1 MTDIGNTGSNGQSTP
16 KPTGVGSTIFKGL
29 KSPRS
34 VLEYN
39 LMQGV
44 TDFSNLEQFDL
55 YEKGYPWLVVIKA
68 PQFLVDLARLHPD
81 DIGVLLKNYVH
92 ILEHDFR
99 GLDNVENITGEP
111 NGEITNGIRSIQLIN
126 KVTKGAATTFT
137 MRYYERSGS
146 TLTKLNELYL
156 TGIKDPDTQ
165 VKTYHGLVDAW
176 VFGSFDSDSGSDPG
190 PHQEVWSFMYF
201 LTDNTATKIEK
212 AFLIC
217 AAQQTTAEFSTI
229 YDGDKGDIGWG
240 ELSMTFN
247 GFFINNDQV
256 SLAAQRMLMAMR
268 HPNNTTASRV
278 IVDSTNF
285 TYKAIADA
293 NRQMGIEKNDGFITP
308 VSVQNANGT
317 YKSDTELARTT
328 NDEGDNTG
336 GYSAAAGLTGS
347 ALDGFD
353 NALTS
358 AREAGTYT
366 EQVKA
371 INSSSWGLGEHIV
384 PIDPSSS
391 NDGNSDNSQS
401 S

>member
-1 MTDIGNTGSNGQSTP
+1 MAGVTQFESGYKSSNTTA
-16 KPTGVGSTIFKGL
+16 TGVGQTVFKGL
-29 KSPRS
+29 KTPRS

-39 LMQGV
+39 LMKGV

-68 PQFLVDLARLHPD
+68 PQFLVDLAMEDQNGNGSIML
-81 DIGVLLKNYVH
+81 LLKNYIH

-165 VKTYHGLVDAW
+165 VKTYHGLIDKF
-176 VFGSFDSDSGSDPG
+176 VFGTSNSTNTAGSDPG

-217 AAQQTTAEFSTI
+217 AAQQTTAEFSTL
-229 YDGDKGDIGWG
+229 YYGDKGDIGWG

-256 SLAAQRMLMAMR
+256 SLAAQRMLLAMR
-268 HPNNTTASRV
+268 NPNNTTASRV

-285 TYKAIADA
+285 TYQAIADV
-293 NRQMGIEKNDGFITP
+293 NRNMGLGGDDGFTINED
-308 VSVQNANGT
+308 VGNWQSANGQA
-317 YKSDTELARTT
+317 DT
-328 NDEGDNTG
+328 DKVDSVG
-336 GYSAAAGLTGS
+336 GRIGS
-347 ALDGFD
+347 ASDGYGSK
-353 NALTS
+353 LTS
-358 AREAGTYT
+358 DSTDGVYYS
-366 EQVKA
+366 QVQA
-371 INSSSWGLGEHIV
+371 INNKSMGYGEHILSV
-384 PIDPSSS
+384 EAAGETKES
-391 NDGNSDNSQS
+391 NSQNES
-401 S
+401 